1 MGVGKPEDLVES
13 VRRGIDMFDC
23 VMPTR
28 NARNGHLFVTEG
40 VVKIRNAKHRNDTSP
55 LDENCDCY
63 TCKNYSRSYLHHLD
77 KCNEILGARLNTIH
91 NLRYYQRVMQGLRD
105 SNAYAQSAGA
115 PQGGGMEMII
125 MLAVFG
131 LIFYFLL
138 YRPQAKRVKEHKNLV
153 SSLSKGDEV
162 LTQGGLVG
170 KITKVSEEKD
180 FIEVAL
186 NDSNNIVVQKSSVT
200 AVLPKG
206 TMKSL

>member
-1 MGVGKPEDLVES
+1 M
-13 VRRGIDMFDC
+13 
-23 VMPTR
+23 
-28 NARNGHLFVTEG
+28 
-40 VVKIRNAKHRNDTSP
+40 
-55 LDENCDCY
+55 
-63 TCKNYSRSYLHHLD
+63 
-77 KCNEILGARLNTIH
+77 
-91 NLRYYQRVMQGLRD
+91 
-105 SNAYAQSAGA
+105 
-115 PQGGGMEMII
+115 
-125 MLAVFG
+125 
-131 LIFYFLL
+131 IFYFLL

-186 NDSNNIVVQKSSVT
+186 NDANNIVVQKSSVT